1 LKANV
6 SFYLKN
12 QTKTAMVLIQ
22 FLTGKHLIH
31 FSLALMLLPFSPQ
44 NTPPAQADNSA
55 AEQTAVQR
63 ASVEGAWQLSSQT
76 GKAEAG
82 LAGATAVQ
90 IVQDGYFTVAYYDL
104 KGKRFIGTY
113 GGTYQLTN
121 GQITVQHEFN
131 TLDSTKVGQTFTGK
145 QALQN
150 GKWQLTGIRGTGDE
164 TETWEKVQA
173 DGTSPLAGTW
183 RITGRL
189 DPDGKMST
197 MQPGPRK
204 TLKMLSDN
212 RFQWIAF
219 NSETAEFFGTG
230 GGTYTAKDGK
240 YTENIEFFS
249 RDSSRVGAQL
259 TFDFKRE
266 GNNWHHSGLSS
277 TGKPINEV
285 WQKQSDQ
292 K

>member
-1 LKANV
+1 
-6 SFYLKN
+6 
-12 QTKTAMVLIQ
+12 MVLIQ
-22 FLTGKHLIH
+22 LLTSKHLIS
-31 FSLALMLLPFSPQ
+31 FCLSLLLTLPSSPQ
-44 NTPPAQADNSA
+44 DTPHAQAAHSA
-55 AEQTAVQR
+55 AAQPAVQKGG
-63 ASVEGAWQLSSQT
+63 VEGAWQLSSQT
-76 GKAEAG
+76 GKVDAA
-82 LAGATAVQ
+82 LAGATAVK
-90 IVQDGYFTVAYYDL
+90 IVQDGYFTVAYYD
-104 KGKRFIGTY
+104 KEGKQFMGTY
-113 GGTYQLTN
+113 GGTYTITN
-121 GQITVQHEFN
+121 GQLTVQHEFN
-131 TLDSTKVGQTFTGK
+131 TFDSTKVGQTFTGK
-145 QALQN
+145 QVVQN
-150 GKWQLTGIRGTGDE
+150 GKWQLTGISGSGDE

-173 DGTSPLAGTW
+173 GGSSALAGAW

-189 DPDGKMST
+189 DPEGKMST

-249 RDSSRVGAQL
+249 RDSNRVGAQL

-277 TGKPINEV
+277 TGTPINEV
-285 WQKQSDQ
+285 WQKQSGQ